1 MEPDPDRGASWV
13 SHAVYMAELNFDNIK
28 SFQYEIS
35 DSDELK
41 VLIQVYNAVPV
52 RKRIRDQI
60 NTVRSPFNMHEQS
73 AFLNYWNCNQTF
85 YLKGQSDRHDL
96 SMLIKTLKVL
106 CPYIKIQEQVTVQ
119 LLDRTQVI
127 DYGKQLNS
135 RASKFMILLE
145 ELRLPLK
152 YAVLS
157 LLSMN
162 RTTIFNESLVGFINS
177 LAVDPKWNSDKYA
190 EYGGYLI
197 D

>member
-1 MEPDPDRGASWV
+1 M
-13 SHAVYMAELNFDNIK
+13 
-28 SFQYEIS
+28 
-35 DSDELK
+35 DS
-41 VLIQVYNAVPV
+41 
-52 RKRIRDQI
+52 
-60 NTVRSPFNMHEQS
+60 
-73 AFLNYWNCNQTF
+73 
-85 YLKGQSDRHDL
+85 
-96 SMLIKTLKVL
+96 
-106 CPYIKIQEQVTVQ
+106 
-119 LLDRTQVI
+119 TQVI

-177 LAVDPKWNSDKYA
+177 LAVDSKWNSDKYA
-190 EYGGYLI
+190 EYGGYII